1 MTKLLEAIDVITR
14 KALGFE
20 AVKKVGAQIRIL
32 PTLFQEIV
40 ENYQDGMP
48 DGDESAFLSPA
59 SHQASVLRGQVTVLG
74 VARRPGR
81 LHYGPFQPP
90 IAWRDTALPAVP
102 VTFFIPR
109 THPRPA
115 RQVPLGWK
123 RSNILS

>member
-48 DGDESAFLSPA
+48 DGDESAFLAPA

-81 LHYGPFQPP
+81 LH
-90 IAWRDTALPAVP
+90 
-102 VTFFIPR
+102 
-109 THPRPA
+109 
-115 RQVPLGWK
+115 
-123 RSNILS
+123 